1 MRDIKNA
8 DGRLVAKLD
17 EQTDTIVI
25 RLKGYETKIIRKQ
38 DGTYEINN
46 TNPAA

>member
-1 MRDIKNA
+1 MNDVKNA

-25 RLKGYETKIIRKQ
+25 RLKGCETKIIRNN
-38 DGTYEINN
+38 DGTYEIVN
-46 TNPAA
+46 TKPAV